1 MTVGAAPVEEKP
13 RIGIPGRARML
24 RVHVTLSTQSWVSNF
39 EQPVV
44 YRAVPLMAIGALF
57 YDRGMLPKK
66 RSAPLGVD
74 QAAGFINACLYELR
88 RIGSSV
94 RVVAVRTGHLSFPER
109 HVRGA
114 HELALSLQVALGTHL
129 YLRSLVKEGGLVA
142 DLGKLKA
149 VGGLLHDRVAVG
161 ANNSPASMGARL
173 PVGLNSLLMAL
184 EAGVVLDLGGHRRIR
199 TEHDKSAHALSS
211 TFSHVLA
218 SRTVAGFTGLL
229 FEIVAGNE

>member
-1 MTVGAAPVEEKP
+1 MTVGAAPVEEEP
-13 RIGIPGRARML
+13 RIGIPGRARMS
-24 RVHVTLSTQSWVSNF
+24 RVHVTLSAKSWVSNF

-44 YRAVPLMAIGALF
+44 YRAVRLMAIGAIF
-57 YDRGMLPKK
+57 YDRRVLPKK
-66 RSAPLGVD
+66 RPAPLGVA
-74 QAAGFINACLYELR
+74 QITGFINACLYELR

-161 ANNSPASMGARL
+161 ANNSTSGMRACF

-184 EAGVVLDLGGHRRIR
+184 EAGVVLHLGRHR
-199 TEHDKSAHALSS
+199 
-211 TFSHVLA
+211 
-218 SRTVAGFTGLL
+218 
-229 FEIVAGNE
+229 